1 LKVVVANGKRKIT
14 KCKSPKDQSGSISK
28 RTAKKF
34 KLVKT
39 NKRMKKNKNSKK
51 EKTTCKT
58 IKQEAAE
65 IPEFATT
72 LSKLAFLH
80 I

>member
-34 KLVKT
+34 KVVKT
-39 NKRMKKNKNSKK
+39 NKRMKKNKK